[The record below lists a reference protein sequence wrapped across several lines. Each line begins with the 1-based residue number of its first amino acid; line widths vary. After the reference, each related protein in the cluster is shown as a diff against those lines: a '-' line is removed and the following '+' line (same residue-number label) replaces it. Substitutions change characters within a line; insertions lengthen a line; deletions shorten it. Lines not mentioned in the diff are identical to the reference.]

1 VPLLLIPILINKTL
15 VLIYSLV
22 LTLNSLQITNI
33 TKSFPGV
40 KALEGVTL
48 AIREAEVH
56 ALCGENGAGKS
67 TLMNILAGNLQPD
80 EGEILLRGEKVNIN
94 SQLHAQA
101 LGIAIVYQERSLV
114 ESLSVAENIF
124 TNNKPQSSLGWIKHG
139 QLIRE
144 TQVLLDRL
152 ELDEIQPGMQLG
164 QLSAAKQQMVEIAKA
179 LSQNPDI
186 LILDEPTASITE
198 TETRILF
205 RIIKN
210 LKACGV
216 SVIYISHRMAEIFEI
231 ADRVTILKDGK
242 SQGTLDVGRTDIDEI
257 IRKMVGRRLEK
268 QEFLSDASE
277 EIVLEVKNLSGQR
290 FRNINF
296 QLKKGE
302 ILALSGL
309 VGAGR
314 TEVARVIMGVDKK
327 LEGEVLLKGRKVNI
341 HHPETARELG
351 IGYLPEERKSNGL
364 FIDMSVEDNIISAF
378 LPRVSSNGIIQNEKI
393 KKVAQEFITKLR
405 IVTPNSLQKV
415 VNLSGGNQQKIVLAK
430 WLLGQPQVFMVDEP
444 THGVDVGAKA
454 EIYSILKELTR
465 KGVAILL
472 ISSEL
477 PEVLAISDRILVM
490 WNGQL
495 TAELNRESASEEEI
509 MHYASGTKTM
519 FI

>member
-1 VPLLLIPILINKTL
+1 M
-15 VLIYSLV
+15 
-22 LTLNSLQITNI
+22 

-40 KALEGVTL
+40 KALENVSLT
-48 AIREAEVH
+48 IRKAEVH

-80 EGEILLRGEKVNIN
+80 KGEILLHGKEVKIN
-94 SQLHAQA
+94 SQLNAQA

-124 TNNKPQSSLGWIKHG
+124 TNNKPQNRWGLINHG
-139 QLIRE
+139 QLIHE

-152 ELDEIQPGMQLG
+152 ELSDIRPGMQLG
-164 QLSAAKQQMVEIAKA
+164 LLSAAKQQMVEIAKA

-205 RIIKN
+205 RIIRN
-210 LKACGV
+210 LTDRGV

-231 ADRVTILKDGK
+231 AERVTILKDGK
-242 SQGTLDVGRTDIDEI
+242 SQGTLEVKCTDIDEI

-268 QEFLSDASE
+268 QEFLSDANE

-327 LEGEVLLKGRKVNI
+327 LEGEVFLRGRKVTI
-341 HHPETARELG
+341 DHPKTARELG

-364 FIDMSVEDNIISAF
+364 FLEMSVEDNIISAF
-378 LPRVSSNGIIQNEKI
+378 LSRVAKNGIIQPAAVR
-393 KKVAQEFITKLR
+393 KVAKEFIEKLR
-405 IVTPNSLQKV
+405 IITPNSLQKV

-454 EIYSILKELTR
+454 EIYTLLKELTR
-465 KGVAILL
+465 QGVSIIL

-490 WNGQL
+490 WNGEL
-495 TAELNRESASEEEI
+495 TAELNRDTANEEEI

-519 FI
+519 FT